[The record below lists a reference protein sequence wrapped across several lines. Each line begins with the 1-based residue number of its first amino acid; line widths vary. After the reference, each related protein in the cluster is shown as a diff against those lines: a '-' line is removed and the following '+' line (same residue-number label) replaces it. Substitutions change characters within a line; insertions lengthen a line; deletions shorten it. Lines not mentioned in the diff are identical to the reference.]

1 MQYITLPREVVSVL
15 SDWYRTVSRDL
26 PWRRDP
32 SPYGVWI
39 SEIMLQQTRI
49 EAVIPYYNRFM
60 AELPRVEALAACDD
74 DRLMK
79 LWQGLGYYSRARNLK
94 KAAIT
99 IVKDHGGN
107 LPADYDALRKLSGI
121 GDYTA
126 GAIGSIA
133 FGLPTPAVD
142 GNVMR
147 VVTRIAAW
155 GEDIA
160 KPQTKRDITQALGE
174 IYPSGDEASLFTQGL
189 MELGEAVCIPNGV
202 PKCAE
207 CPLSHLCLAYG
218 QGNPTDYPVKSP
230 KKPRRVEE
238 KWVFLLSCKGKYAI
252 RKRPESGLLAALWEF
267 PNRPKEGTP
276 EDFLANWGL
285 QPETI
290 EKGPDGV
297 HIFTHVEWHMT
308 GIRATLPEPH
318 PDFTWATPDEI
329 LGIYAVPTAFK
340 VFLKEMENE
349 KEK

>member
-1 MQYITLPREVVSVL
+1 MQNISLPREVVPGL

-49 EAVIPYYNRFM
+49 EAVIPYYHRFM
-60 AELPRVEALAACDD
+60 AELPGVEALAACDD

-94 KAAIT
+94 KAAVT
-99 IVKDHGGN
+99 IVKDYGGV
-107 LPADYDALRKLSGI
+107 LPADYDALRGLSGI

-155 GEDIA
+155 GEDIT
-160 KPQTKRDITQALGE
+160 KPQTKRDITQALRE
-174 IYPSGDEASLFTQGL
+174 IYPTGDGASLFTQGL
-189 MELGEAVCIPNGV
+189 MELGEAVCIPNGT

-207 CPLSHLCLAYG
+207 CPISHLCLAYG

-230 KKPRRVEE
+230 KKARRVEE
-238 KWVFLLSCKGKYAI
+238 KWVFLLSCRGKYAI

-267 PNRPKEGTP
+267 PNAPKEEIPAEILTK
-276 EDFLANWGL
+276 WGGD
-285 QPETI
+285 PNAMA
-290 EKGPDGV
+290 KGPEGV

-308 GIRATLPEPH
+308 GLRVELSEQH
-318 PDFTWATPDEI
+318 PDFTWATPAEI
-329 LGIYAVPTAFK
+329 LDIYAVPTAFK
-340 VFLKEMENE
+340 VFLKEME
-349 KEK
+349 KERTE

>member
-1 MQYITLPREVVSVL
+1 MQKLTLPREVATRLV
-15 SDWYRTVSRDL
+15 DWYRAVSRPL
-26 PWRRDP
+26 PWRTDP
-32 SPYGVWI
+32 TPYGIWI

-60 AELPRVEALAACDD
+60 AELPTVEALAACDP

-94 KAAIT
+94 KAAIKMT
-99 IVKDHGGN
+99 EQYGGS
-107 LPADYDALRKLSGI
+107 LPFDYDALRALPGI

-147 VVTRIAAW
+147 VVTRLGAW

-160 KPQTKRDITQALGE
+160 KPQTKRDVTKALQE
-174 IYPSGDEASLFTQGL
+174 LYPTGDEASLLTQGL

-202 PKCAE
+202 PKCE
-207 CPLSHLCLAYG
+207 NCPLSHLCLAYG
-218 QGNPTDYPVKSP
+218 QGNPVDYPVKSP

-267 PNRPKEGTP
+267 PNAPKESPP
-276 EDFLANWGL
+276 EEILADWGL
-285 QPETI
+285 RPEIT

-297 HIFTHVEWHMT
+297 HIFTHVEWHMA

-318 PDFTWATPDEI
+318 PDYTWADSDEI

-340 VFLKEMENE
+340 VFLKEME
-349 KEK
+349 KEKTK